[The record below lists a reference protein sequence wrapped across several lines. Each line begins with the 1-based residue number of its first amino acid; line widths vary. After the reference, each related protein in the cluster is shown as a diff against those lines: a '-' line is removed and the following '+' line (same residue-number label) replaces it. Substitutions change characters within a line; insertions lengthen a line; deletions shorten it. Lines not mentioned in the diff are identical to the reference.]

1 MARVDIQPTI
11 HWSLGSRSFP
21 VSFRS
26 DAMSMM
32 RIIMGPAD
40 RPFITAL
47 RNRALIGLTA
57 A

>member
-1 MARVDIQPTI
+1 MK
-11 HWSLGSRSFP
+11 
-21 VSFRS
+21 
-26 DAMSMM
+26 

-57 A
+57 AQFKTMPSSVTAAMVA